1 MNLTLSLTHACQ
13 LRCNYCYA
21 GEKIDKRMNEETA
34 MRAIDF
40 AFEYPSQEMILGFF
54 GGEPL
59 LEWDLLQKSV
69 ERVEEKAKNTNTYLT
84 KTLTTNGLLLDEAKA
99 LWLSQ
104 HGFHIALS
112 LDGNEKMHSTHRV
125 FANQASSFEHTFSA
139 LNIIKKYFDSNHFTI
154 ITVVTP
160 QNVHHLYESVVELVE
175 QHGVNH
181 FTLSPNLYTTWD
193 EGETLWQEQYA
204 RIGEY
209 VISSYEKGTP
219 ISVSFIDRKIEATLN
234 EHCRVCSF
242 GEMEIAV
249 APSGNIYPCERLIG
263 DDSGAVLLGNV
274 HGGFD
279 IPKRQEILRARGCA
293 YSECETCEIQT
304 RCQNSC
310 GCTNYSL
317 SGEINLPTPILC
329 FNEKLSISI
338 ADYVY
343 SQLSENSYFIE
354 RWS

>member
-1 MNLTLSLTHACQ
+1 MS
-13 LRCNYCYA
+13 
-21 GEKIDKRMNEETA
+21 EETA
-34 MRAIDF
+34 MSAIDF
-40 AFEYPSQEMILGFF
+40 AFEYPSQEMVLGFF

-59 LEWDLLQKSV
+59 FEWELLQKSTLQ
-69 ERVEEKAKNTNTYLT
+69 VEEKAKSTNTSLT
-84 KTLTTNGLLLDEAKA
+84 KTLTTNGLLLDDAKA
-99 LWLSQ
+99 SWLAQ
-104 HGFHIALS
+104 HDFHIALS
-112 LDGNEKMHSTHRV
+112 MDGNEAMHNTHRV
-125 FANQASSFEHTFSA
+125 FANQTSSYEHVLRA
-139 LNIIKKYFDSNHFTI
+139 LYVIQKHFPTKHFTI

-160 QNVHHLYESVVELVE
+160 QNVHHLVDSVVELVE
-175 QHGVNH
+175 IHGVKS
-181 FTLSPNLYTTWD
+181 FTLSPNLYTPWEEMQD
-193 EGETLWQEQYA
+193 IWREQYE

-209 VISSYEKGTP
+209 VIRSYGKGVP
-219 ISVSFIDRKIEATLN
+219 ISVSFIDRKIEATLD
-234 EHCRVCSF
+234 EHCRICSF

-263 DDSGAVLLGNV
+263 DDTGEVSLGNV
-274 HGGFD
+274 HSGFD

-317 SGEINLPTPILC
+317 SGSINMPTPILC

-338 ADYVY
+338 ADNV
-343 SQLSENSYFIE
+343 SEHLKDNTYFRE